1 MRVCDDSRLLCVY
14 DACCVLQITS
24 IRKVCV
30 GDCSDPLNFV
40 SKLSAGNTRRH
51 KEQTAKM

>member
-1 MRVCDDSRLLCVY
+1 M
-14 DACCVLQITS
+14 
-24 IRKVCV
+24 CV

-51 KEQTAKM
+51 KEQTAKARSVLCFGTIDVLLACRWKREAFV